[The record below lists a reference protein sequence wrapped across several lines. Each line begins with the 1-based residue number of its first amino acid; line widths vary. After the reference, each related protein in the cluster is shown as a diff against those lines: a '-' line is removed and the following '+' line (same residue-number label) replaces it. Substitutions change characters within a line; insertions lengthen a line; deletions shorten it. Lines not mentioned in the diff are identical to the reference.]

1 MKELK
6 KEFRWFNIMEYEKE
20 ENYLSKRHLEGWKF
34 KSVTFPGLYTFER
47 CEPEKVIHQEGWK
60 FKRVTFPGVYTFERC
75 ESEKVIYQLDYNKE
89 GIKHQMEYVRMFE
102 DCGWEYLTEFDGY
115 NYFRK
120 PADKMQQ
127 KEEIFCDDISRLDM
141 MNRIFIGRVIP
152 LIVILCGL
160 IWQLYISATDH
171 SERGWL
177 PVFMVLV
184 VIYIIIFWQFAVK
197 YFAFR
202 KKVK

>member
-20 ENYLSKRHLEGWKF
+20 ENYLSKRH
-34 KSVTFPGLYTFER
+34 
-47 CEPEKVIHQEGWK
+47 QEGWK

-75 ESEKVIYQLDYNKE
+75 EPEKVIYQLDYNKE

-120 PADKMQQ
+120 PADMMQQ

-141 MNRIFIGRVIP
+141 VNRIFRGRMIP
-152 LIVILCGL
+152 LIVIFFSL
-160 IWQLYISATDH
+160 IVQTFISVTEHEGKGFAI
-171 SERGWL
+171 
-177 PVFMVLV
+177 VLAILL
-184 VIYIIIFWQFAVK
+184 VIYGITFLMFAVK
-197 YFAFR
+197 YFVFR
-202 KKVK
+202 KKVKQ

>member
-1 MKELK
+1 MSEIK
-6 KEFRWFNIMEYEKE
+6 KEMRWFSIMDYEKE
-20 ENYLSKRHLEGWKF
+20 GKYLSKRHLEGWKF
-34 KSVTFPGLYTFER
+34 KNVTFPGIYTFEK
-47 CEPEKVIHQEGWK
+47 CKS
-60 FKRVTFPGVYTFERC
+60 
-75 ESEKVIYQLDYNKE
+75 ESMVYQLDYNPE
-89 GIKHQMEYVRMFE
+89 GLKNQSEYVRMFE
-102 DCGWEYLTEFDGY
+102 DCGWEYVKDFGGY
-115 NYFRK
+115 CYFRK
-120 PADKMQQ
+120 SADMMQQ
-127 KEEIFCDDISRLDM
+127 KEEIFCDDISHLDM

-177 PVFMVLV
+177 PVFIVLV
-184 VIYIIIFWQFAVK
+184 IIYIITFLQFAVK